1 MKQGY
6 DTSQFEKDLNSLDV
20 TLETKQIEQFLIYYE
35 MLAEWNQKMNLT
47 AITEYD
53 EVLKKHFIDSISLV
67 KAIDLKK
74 KGLRM
79 IDVGTGAGFP
89 GLVLKICF
97 PHVSVTLLDSL
108 NKRVNFLNTVIT
120 ELGLENISAIHGRAE
135 NVSRE
140 KKYREGFDLC
150 VSRAVARLNILTEL
164 CTPFVRVGGSFVS
177 YKSSDYGD
185 EVIESERSLE
195 LLGCR
200 LNHVDELEIFNNR
213 RSFIFIDKVLPVSEK
228 YPRREGIPAKK
239 PL

>member
-1 MKQGY
+1 MNDYSVFINKA
-6 DTSQFEKDLNSLDV
+6 E
-20 TLETKQIEQFLIYYE
+20 
-35 MLAEWNQKMNLT
+35 EWNIKTDEQMIDRLDSYFSFLTDHNKRFNLT
-47 AITEYD
+47 AITEFND
-53 EVLKKHFIDSISLV
+53 VLIKHFLDSVSIARFLDMGGVSS
-67 KAIDLKK
+67 I
-74 KGLRM
+74 

-140 KKYREGFDLC
+140 KNYREGFDLC

-200 LNHVDELEIFNNR
+200 LNHVDELEIFDNR
-213 RSFIFIDKVLPVSEK
+213 RSFIFIDKILPVSEK